1 MDIAVIAHKLHRA
14 HVLKIFKFHPEFK
27 NRINCFVD
35 WEERDTEDGE
45 DEKKIPIISL
55 NALSQY
61 KYDIILIAVP
71 WPGRVNQLFL
81 KLHDMKITG
90 EVYAIRPTMIESQ
103 RDFINSGKF
112 DDSIVDK
119 IPMSD
124 ERPFLSLLET
134 HVCDDCNL
142 NCKACTHFAPFVK
155 ERKKADIEKFESSL
169 HKASEL
175 FSGIGLVS
183 ILGGEALLEPELCI
197 KMLQLSRKYFP
208 KSGVMLTTNGSA
220 HAENE
225 SFILGEYKRE

>member
-27 NRINCFVD
+27 NRINCFGD

-142 NCKACTHFAPFVK
+142 N
-155 ERKKADIEKFESSL
+155 
-169 HKASEL
+169 
-175 FSGIGLVS
+175 
-183 ILGGEALLEPELCI
+183 
-197 KMLQLSRKYFP
+197 
-208 KSGVMLTTNGSA
+208 
-220 HAENE
+220 
-225 SFILGEYKRE
+225 